1 MSQKTKRLGLFLVL
15 LITVVIMMVCI
26 PAGLTQNVTIS
37 NIQLRYDTG
46 GNVVD
51 AHDGRLVKFGNTYYL
66 YGTAYGSTD
75 GFVTTNH
82 YHCYSSPDLT
92 TWTFNGDLISNPPTG
107 VYYRPHVIYNAASGK
122 YILWYNWYATLWVGQ
137 YGVATCN
144 SPTGPFVIQNTNV
157 PMKRSADGG
166 VGDEDLF
173 VDDDGT
179 AYITYTTIS
188 SHSVS
193 IEKLSADYLSSTQAD
208 SGVIAGGC
216 EACSMFKRNGI
227 YYMLTDNCCCFCT
240 DGSGA
245 RVYTASS
252 PLGPY
257 TLRNNI
263 NRSTSSNYPVA
274 AVINGDR
281 KGLNWASGGGWN
293 DGTSGVYPDWAE
305 VDFNGTKSITEIDVF
320 TIQDNYQSPVD
331 PTDTMTFS
339 QYGITAFDVQY
350 WNGSSWVTV
359 TGGSVTGNNKVWR
372 KLTFSA
378 ISTSKIRVNVTNSLS
393 NYSRIVEI
401 EAWASGTN
409 VALASNGGSAV
420 ASSEYDAGSGAVI
433 IHAQQTHIAEL
444 ATTSGTAYIWMG
456 DRWGSTPDGIKGHDF
471 QYWSNP
477 LQFDGSG
484 NIATL
489 SWVDNW
495 TVDLA
500 TGPTPTPGPTST
512 STPTPTATPTPV
524 PGSVTNFFNQLYTGS
539 RNNHTGYVGYQFTP
553 GSNITITALGRAV
566 SSGMSNSHA
575 VKIWKVSDQ
584 SVVASVTVTTSSSTD
599 SLGYK
604 YEMLGVPVTL
614 TSGVAYRIASN
625 ESAGGDKWMDVG
637 SVSNHSSIATIQYGV
652 HDNQTNGYPSFNYGS
667 SEQGYVPSTFYTG
680 NGPTPTPAPT
690 ATPTSTP
697 QYVLDVN
704 NTSGT
709 FTSWCDIGNTWQR
722 MQTFKP
728 SSNKL
733 TKVDFYTYK
742 TGTPSAGLAID
753 IVTLDG
759 SLNPVT
765 VLYTAT
771 VPVASVPTS
780 LGPVSIYP
788 GLTNLT
794 AGTKYG
800 IRLKSTA
807 VINSYGFGY
816 NDGNLYPNGEERYSN
831 GGTTWTTEANRSRE
845 QACLFLIYPN
855 IPQKNN
861 PKMPQ

>member
-1 MSQKTKRLGLFLVL
+1 MSKKMKAIGIILVL
-15 LITVVIMMVCI
+15 SLVVVISLVLI
-26 PAGLTQNVTIS
+26 PTGLTQNVTIS
-37 NIQLRYDTG
+37 NTQLRYDTG
-46 GNVVD
+46 GNVID

-66 YGTAYGSTD
+66 YGTAYGNTD

-92 TWTFNGDLISNPPTG
+92 TWTFHGDLISNPPTG
-107 VYYRPHVIYNAASGK
+107 VYYRPHVIYHAASGK
-122 YILWYNWYATLWVGQ
+122 YVLWYNWYQTLWLGQ

-144 SPTGPFVIQNTNV
+144 SPTGPFVIQNSNV
-157 PMKRSADGG
+157 PMKRSSDGG

-188 SHSVS
+188 SHSIS
-193 IEKLSADYLSSTQAD
+193 IEKLSSDYLSSTQID
-208 SGVIAGGC
+208 SGVIASGC

-227 YYMLTDNCCCFCT
+227 YYMLTDACCCFCP

-245 RVYTASS
+245 RVYTATS

-257 TLRNNI
+257 TYRNNI
-263 NRSTSSNYPVA
+263 NRASTSSYPVA

-281 KGLNWASGGGWN
+281 KGLNWANGGGWN
-293 DGTSGVYPDWAE
+293 DSTSGVYPDWAE

-320 TIQDNYQSPVD
+320 TLQDNYQSPAE
-331 PTDTMTFS
+331 PTETMTFS

-359 TGGSVTGNNKVWR
+359 PGGSVTGNNKVWR
-372 KLTFSA
+372 KFTFSA
-378 ISTSKIRVNVTNSLS
+378 ISTSKIRVLVNNSL
-393 NYSRIVEI
+393 NNFSRIVEI

-409 VALASNGGSAV
+409 VARASNGGTAV
-420 ASSEYDAGSGAVI
+420 ASSEYDSGGGAVI
-433 IHAQQTHIAEL
+433 IHAQQTHVAEI

-477 LQFDGSG
+477 LQFDGAG

-489 SWVDNW
+489 QWVDSW

-500 TGPTPTPGPTST
+500 VGPTPTPA
-512 STPTPTATPTPV
+512 PTPGTL
-524 PGSVTNFFNQLYTGS
+524 TNFFNQAYSGS

-553 GSNITITALGRAV
+553 SSNITITALGRAV
-566 SSGMSNSHA
+566 SSGMSNNHA

-584 SVVASVTVTTSSSTD
+584 SVVASVTVTPSSSTD

-604 YEMLGVPVTL
+604 YVMLGSPVTL
-614 TSGVAYRIASN
+614 AAGSAYRIASY
-625 ESAGGDKWMDVG
+625 ETAGGDRWMEIG
-637 SVSNHSSIATIQYGV
+637 SISNHSSVATIQYGV
-652 HDNQTNGYPSFNYGS
+652 HDNQLNGYPSFTYGS
-667 SEQGYVPSTFYTG
+667 SEQGYVPPAFYVG
-680 NGPTPTPAPT
+680 SGPTPTP
-690 ATPTSTP
+690 TP
-697 QYVLDVN
+697 QYILDVN
-704 NTSGT
+704 NTSGSFST
-709 FTSWCDIGNTWQR
+709 WCDIGGTWQR

-742 TGTPSAGLAID
+742 SGAPSAGLTIE

-765 VLYTAT
+765 VLYTST
-771 VPVASVPTS
+771 VPASSVPTS
-780 LGPVSIYP
+780 LGSVSIYP

-800 IRLKSTA
+800 IRVKTSA
-807 VINSYGFGY
+807 AANSYGFGY
-816 NDGNLYPNGEERYSN
+816 NDSNLYTNGEERYSSN
-831 GGTTWTTEANRSRE
+831 SGSSWTTETNRDLKF
-845 QACLFLIYPN
+845 ATY
-855 IPQKNN
+855 K
-861 PKMPQ
+861 